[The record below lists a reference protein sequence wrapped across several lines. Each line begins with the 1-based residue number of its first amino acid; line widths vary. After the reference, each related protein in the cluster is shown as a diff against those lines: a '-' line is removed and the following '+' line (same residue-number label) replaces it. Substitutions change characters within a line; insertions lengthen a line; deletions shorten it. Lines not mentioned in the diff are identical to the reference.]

1 MQGVMVQNSQQSQF
15 QSLNTGYNNVFK
27 LNSLSIGLVV
37 PIESYPSQNSPTMV
51 DHLER
56 VQLAEKLGF
65 AAVWL
70 RDVPFNVPSFGD
82 AGQLFDP
89 FTYLGFLAAQTST
102 IALGVA
108 SIVLPLRHPA
118 HVAKSA
124 ASVDVLSK
132 GRLLM
137 GVASG
142 DRPKEYPAMQ
152 LEYENRGHRFA
163 QSVEY
168 IRQMQSSNPVFKND
182 YGQFNGEID
191 MLPKA
196 KSGKLPLLITG
207 QSQQSDAWIAEHAD
221 GRMFYPNKVEL
232 QQQLINNWQQQLAA
246 IGRGP
251 QPVMQPLYFDLAN
264 NGEAPS
270 SLHLGFRASIEY
282 LVNYL
287 MQLQHAG
294 VNHVALNLR
303 FNQGDITH
311 TLHQLAEHVLPHFN
325 RNNHYE

>member
-1 MQGVMVQNSQQSQF
+1 MAHNSQQPQF
-15 QSLNTGYNNVFK
+15 QTLNKGYNSVFK
-27 LNSLSIGLVV
+27 LGSLSVGLVV
-37 PIESYPSQNSPTMV
+37 PIESYPKQNSPSMRH
-51 DHLER
+51 HLER
-56 VQLAEKLGF
+56 VKLAEKLGF
-65 AAVWL
+65 SAVWL

-89 FTYLGFLAAQTST
+89 FTYLGFLAAQTSE

-124 ASVDVLSK
+124 ASVDVLSQ
-132 GRLLM
+132 GRLLL

-142 DRPKEYPAMQ
+142 DRPQEYPAMQ
-152 LEYENRGHRFA
+152 LQYENRGERFA
-163 QSVEY
+163 QSVDY
-168 IRQMQSSNPVFKND
+168 IRQMQTSNPVFKND

-196 KSGKLPLLITG
+196 TSGKIPLLITG
-207 QSQQSDAWIAEHAD
+207 QSQQSDEWIAQHAD
-221 GRMFYPNKVEL
+221 GRMLYPHKVEL
-232 QQQLINNWQQQLAA
+232 QRQLIGTWQQQLAA
-246 IGRGP
+246 LGRGP
-251 QPVMQPLYFDLAN
+251 QPVMQPLYFDLAGDN
-264 NGEAPS
+264 EAPS
-270 SLHLGFRASIEY
+270 SLHLGLRASTEY

-287 MQLQHAG
+287 MQLEQAG

-303 FNQGDITH
+303 FNQADITD
-311 TLHQLAEHVLPHFN
+311 TLHLLAENVLPHF